1 MIDPWR
7 GVAPCGPAKNQKS
20 AMTCRHSRQLS
31 DMPLSIVCAGDKRQ
45 QDSGK
50 ASTRHSQRR
59 VMLITAKRRFLQ
71 AYRERTG
78 WFTARKSI
86 WLEMQTFPGRII
98 RRIEAGPEI
107 SPVD

>member
-50 ASTRHSQRR
+50 AFHPAQP
-59 VMLITAKRRFLQ
+59 APGD
-71 AYRERTG
+71 ADN
-78 WFTARKSI
+78 RKKAVFASI
-86 WLEMQTFPGRII
+86 
-98 RRIEAGPEI
+98 
-107 SPVD
+107 S